1 VLALPPALSP
11 IELDLLLVVVL
22 RLLALRLLVVRLSCP
37 LSLPSLSTSMTAK
50 QVNINTQA
58 HTQLT
63 GSLIAAT
70 DTGDKDGNDNG
81 QLSLTIGFRLGIA
94 LVDVGYLDIATA

>member
-1 VLALPPALSP
+1 
-11 IELDLLLVVVL
+11 
-22 RLLALRLLVVRLSCP
+22 
-37 LSLPSLSTSMTAK
+37 MTAK

-81 QLSLTIGFRLGIA
+81 QSMLSWLVACRLAPLILA
-94 LVDVGYLDIATA
+94 SWVVLRLMLVAVRLVLLWVVC

>member
-1 VLALPPALSP
+1 LAPL
-11 IELDLLLVVVL
+11 ILV
-22 RLLALRLLVVRLSCP
+22 
-37 LSLPSLSTSMTAK
+37 
-50 QVNINTQA
+50 A

-81 QLSLTIGFRLGIA
+81 QLNLTTNSLNASSLNTTTNNKSNSIGLNAGGFGYCHCLGW
-94 LVDVGYLDIATA
+94 LGLWF

>member
-1 VLALPPALSP
+1 LML
-11 IELDLLLVVVL
+11 
-22 RLLALRLLVVRLSCP
+22 
-37 LSLPSLSTSMTAK
+37 TAK

-81 QLSLTIGFRLGIA
+81 QLNLTTNSLSASSLNRVVLFCCFHQLWI
-94 LVDVGYLDIATA
+94 D

>member
-1 VLALPPALSP
+1 
-11 IELDLLLVVVL
+11 
-22 RLLALRLLVVRLSCP
+22 
-37 LSLPSLSTSMTAK
+37 MTAK

-81 QLSLTIGFRLGIA
+81 QLNLTTNSLSASSLNT
-94 LVDVGYLDIATA
+94 TTT